1 MMGQSYRFN
10 LDANAPNQETQMS
23 NHFRK
28 TLFALS
34 AAAALSVA
42 LPNTALASGGGGG
55 GGGFNAPSA
64 QPTVDVAALY
74 REGITQYQAGDFAA
88 AEKSMRKVT
97 REARRNAQAHYMLGL
112 SRMAQEKWRPAS
124 SALKK
129 AVRYDAENHDA
140 RAQLGLAYLQQDKA
154 NKAAE
159 QLAELDER
167 LAACAETCPTDL
179 TAAADAL
186 RTAMD
191 PDTASDETAAL
202 YTPVPVT
209 FTVQDGDA
217 AYLDAVRLINIGAYD
232 EALAQ
237 LDDAQAVFGPHPDVL
252 TYTGFAN
259 RKAGNYEQA
268 IRFYKSA
275 LELQP
280 DHVGANEYLGEYYV
294 ELGDMDAAY
303 AQLAKLEAICDFGC
317 AETDELRAWIVKAE
331 AS

>member
-1 MMGQSYRFN
+1 
-10 LDANAPNQETQMS
+10 MS
-23 NHFRK
+23 TPLNK
-28 TLFALS
+28 TFIALS
-34 AAAALSVA
+34 AAAALSLT

-74 REGITQYQAGDFAA
+74 REGVAHYQAGDFAA

-97 REARRNAQAHYMLGL
+97 REARTNAQGHYMLGL

-129 AVRYDAENHDA
+129 AVRYDAENHNA
-140 RAQLGLAYLQQDKA
+140 RAQLGLAYMQQDKA

-159 QLAELDER
+159 QMAELDER
-167 LAACAETCPTDL
+167 LATCGETCPADL
-179 TAAADAL
+179 TAAAETL
-186 RTAMD
+186 RTAMN
-191 PDTASDETAAL
+191 PETTEEETAAL
-202 YTPVPVT
+202 YTPVPVS

-232 EALAQ
+232 VN
-237 LDDAQAVFGPHPDVL
+237 DAQAVFGPHPDVL

-303 AQLAKLEAICDFGC
+303 AQLAKLEEICDFGC